1 MRMLEERSYTKQ
13 ELAELLGTKDRQG
26 IKDKLDG
33 YDVVYSIKGN
43 GDNAV
48 FKIKRLN
55 DPFKVFCILELGFRP
70 QCDFTK
76 VRNLFW
82 YYFNDEEFMAM
93 PDEVKEHRMGEN
105 GHPVSR
111 QSIAKY
117 LEKLAVNNYINP
129 QSGNFI
135 YYFAYKD
142 TQTITTREQYSKAWK
157 EYHVR
162 KLQTNY
168 FEAIMRM
175 RRIYGG
181 VAKKQAIPDVNG
193 IYIDK
198 INYLNELIIRSISD
212 ELDEEIE

>member
-1 MRMLEERSYTKQ
+1 
-13 ELAELLGTKDRQG
+13 
-26 IKDKLDG
+26 
-33 YDVVYSIKGN
+33 
-43 GDNAV
+43 
-48 FKIKRLN
+48 
-55 DPFKVFCILELGFRP
+55 
-70 QCDFTK
+70 
-76 VRNLFW
+76 
-82 YYFNDEEFMAM
+82 
-93 PDEVKEHRMGEN
+93 MGEN

-129 QSGNFI
+129 QSGNYI

-198 INYLNELIIRSISD
+198 INNLNELIIRSISD